1 MQYTWPNVKSC
12 EMIPESKGRCIER
25 RVSDTRNPN
34 EMDSEQKCF
43 AIKHMEKWH
52 IWFTRTKIKW
62 KVYMRENSLTSTGPG
77 VSTIND
83 WDREKNNN
91 GMILDTRRM
100 FTMKNYSCSFL
111 MRMKSRCD
119 MALALSF
126 ALMPQPFGV
135 CACAAWT
142 VATARKI
149 WTSFFYRCLLHMKH

>member
-1 MQYTWPNVKSC
+1 
-12 EMIPESKGRCIER
+12 MIPESKGRCIER
-25 RVSDTRNPN
+25 RVSDTRYPN

-135 CACAAWT
+135 CVRVRHELWRPPERFEHHFSIDAFY
-142 VATARKI
+142 I
-149 WTSFFYRCLLHMKH
+149 WNINVQVP